1 MEGFLSKITKPARVN
16 LTSLMYSQRQSLS
29 HFQQKPFTFITIDN
43 LKINCVLFLNNAH
56 EKGDSSFI
64 TNNGIYQKFQKM
76 INKSSFEEK
85 QNEKNKAQKM
95 KDTLLVYNHSH
106 GSSKFEGS
114 HLLPLCVE
122 HQMSMVLYDSRACG
136 ESDGDMISFGKNEK
150 IDLIYL
156 LLKVQIDFGFKQ
168 YLLWGRSIGCNAI
181 INFLYEM
188 EMNKSEYLNTIT
200 KRKQEQED
208 RIWKQSGRKM
218 IKKRRVILQYPTEMF
233 NRYFNKIINL
243 FGKNNNVPDWNT
255 RIFHIVIIGKNIFK
269 IEKFIIIFKFLLFLN
284 CYKIIF

>member
-16 LTSLMYSQRQSLS
+16 LTSLMYSQRKSLS
-29 HFQQKPFTFITIDN
+29 HFQQKPFTFISIDN

-64 TNNGIYQKFQKM
+64 SNTGIYQKFQKM
-76 INKSSFEEK
+76 INKSSFEQQ
-85 QNEKNKAQKM
+85 QNEKNLEKKM

-136 ESDGDMISFGKNEK
+136 ESEGDMISFGKNEK

-156 LLKVQIDFGFKQ
+156 LLKVQVDFGFKQ

-200 KRKQEQED
+200 KRKQEEQE
-208 RIWKQSGRKM
+208 RIFKQSGRRTNN
-218 IKKRRVILQYPTEMF
+218 KRRVILQYPTEMF
-233 NRYFNKIINL
+233 NRYFNKIVNI

-255 RIFHIVIIGKNIFK
+255 RVFHIVIIGKNISNQIF
-269 IEKFIIIFKFLLFLN
+269 FIILKFLLFFELLQ
-284 CYKIIF
+284 K